1 MFKNLL
7 WLFGEGMTQFSLS
20 LSLVSFSCRRR
31 VAVGLF
37 CHRRI
42 RTRRRAGWRPPGAR
56 PGPRHGERVFLAGVL
71 KRSFSPETSLQ
82 LLVGPSPGASALCHF
97 PSSLLFSPSTSPSPG
112 CSGADG
118 RRTSCTVEVL
128 LINWVFSDDFFH
140 RSVLTGSHVT
150 VPHQSPHVAN
160 VLCLICKTVP
170 SRRWGNAIHVQSS
183 LRYLIRRRKPRSSC
197 PQPLCGLPR
206 SSSRRLSLS
215 LSPEQTDETT
225 LDFF

>member
-1 MFKNLL
+1 
-7 WLFGEGMTQFSLS
+7 MTQFSLS

-71 KRSFSPETSLQ
+71 KRSFSPETSSQ

-170 SRRWGNAIHVQSS
+170 SLAMGKRHPRAEQSEVS
-183 LRYLIRRRKPRSSC
+183 NQTEETKVLMSSTAVWS
-197 PQPLCGLPR
+197 PSIIL
-206 SSSRRLSLS
+206 SSSLS
-215 LSPEQTDETT
+215 LS
-225 LDFF
+225 FS